1 MLDIAWSKNH
11 FLLSS
16 SMDKTVLLWHVSRV
30 ECLCIFRHIDF
41 VTTIQFHP
49 RDDRYFLSGSLDGK
63 VRLWNIPDKRVTL
76 WNEVN
81 ALPVQNRNKNQSSS
95 VPSYGLITASAFV
108 QNGKFAVIGTYDGRV
123 IFYTTDQLKYFT
135 QLHIGSEKQQAAS
148 TRLDTA
154 ATDRRGKPKQNF
166 KITGIEGL
174 DENKILVTTNDS
186 RIRLYDLRDLSLAC
200 KYKGHTNISSQIKA
214 SVSQDNKFI
223 VCGSENSSFYIW
235 KLIQDNT
242 LIGQRRDRN
251 SQWESIRILPN
262 SSSLFAS
269 NPNATGKT
277 VSPGIITA
285 ATFATMPTI
294 LDDNAKY
301 LIAVADFNGTIY
313 LFVKY

>member
-1 MLDIAWSKNH
+1 M
-11 FLLSS
+11 
-16 SMDKTVLLWHVSRV
+16 SRV

-81 ALPVQNRNKNQSSS
+81 ALPTPNRNKNPSSS
-95 VPSYGLITASAFV
+95 VPSHGLITASAFV

-135 QLHIGSEKQQAAS
+135 QLHIGSEKQQITNARLADSAS
-148 TRLDTA
+148 
-154 ATDRRGKPKQNF
+154 TDRRGKPKQNF

-200 KYKGHTNISSQIKA
+200 KYKGHMNISSQIKA
-214 SVSQDNKFI
+214 SVSQDNKYI

-235 KLIQDNT
+235 KLVQDNT

-262 SSSLFAS
+262 SNSLFS
-269 NPNATGKT
+269 IQNSNNPNNATSGSKN
-277 VSPGIITA
+277 SNPGIITA

-301 LIAVADFNGTIY
+301 VIAVADFNGCIR

>member
-1 MLDIAWSKNH
+1 
-11 FLLSS
+11 
-16 SMDKTVLLWHVSRV
+16 MDKTVLLWHVSRV

-81 ALPVQNRNKNQSSS
+81 ALSIQNRNKNQNSS
-95 VPSYGLITASAFV
+95 VPSHGLITASAFV

-135 QLHIGSEKQQAAS
+135 QLHIGSEKQQLSS
-148 TRLDTA
+148 TRLA
-154 ATDRRGKPKQNF
+154 NNRSTDRRGKAKQNF

-200 KYKGHTNISSQIKA
+200 KYK
-214 SVSQDNKFI
+214 
-223 VCGSENSSFYIW
+223 
-235 KLIQDNT
+235 
-242 LIGQRRDRN
+242 
-251 SQWESIRILPN
+251 
-262 SSSLFAS
+262 
-269 NPNATGKT
+269 
-277 VSPGIITA
+277 
-285 ATFATMPTI
+285 
-294 LDDNAKY
+294 
-301 LIAVADFNGTIY
+301 
-313 LFVKY
+313 VKI